1 MAGVAVVVAA
11 DVGCPGEVE
20 EVAGA
25 VEVIGVLV
33 DAVTGAPVDTEAG
46 APLDCVNGVTFPT
59 LGADTCPG

>member
-1 MAGVAVVVAA
+1 MAGVAVVAA

-33 DAVTGAPVDTEAG
+33 DAVAGTPDDAVAG
-46 APLDCVNGVTFPT
+46 APLDCVNGITVPT